1 MMSMDRRRFLKV
13 TAITGTT
20 AALAGCG
27 NPENQIVRFIP
38 EEELVPGIAVWKPSV
53 CPLCAAG
60 CGVIARVMDG
70 EAEVFRKGQPGVTRM
85 GLVRKLEGDP
95 AHAISKGRLCVRGQA
110 AVQVTYHPDR
120 LVAPQRRTGDRGT
133 GQFTEISWDEAL
145 SLLLERLD
153 ASVAAGPAQIAF
165 LSRPRPGRRHELVAE
180 FLRRLGAPAPIT
192 FEIFD
197 DAVLRRANELS
208 FGRHQLPTL
217 DLAHTRYLVSF
228 GADLLGTWNSPLA
241 HSVAYGAMRRGRG
254 GVRPKFV
261 QVEARMSQTGASA
274 DEWLA
279 VQPGTE
285 GALALGLA
293 HVILKA
299 GLRPAAAAGR
309 AGALVDGWTSGLPAF
324 TPEAVARDTGVPAA
338 RIERLAREFATYGP
352 AVAVIGG
359 APLAHTN
366 GLAQAL
372 AVNALNALV
381 GSIGTDG
388 GVSFMP
394 QTTLPVAQPRV
405 LREALASAAPQVVL
419 LDDANPVFAAPPAW
433 KVAEWLRQ
441 VPFIASFGSFIDETS
456 VLADLILPDHS
467 FLESWVDSAP
477 ESGAAS
483 FVATVAPPTMRPLYD
498 TRAMPDVLLD
508 VGRRLK
514 QPLTPAMPWQTF
526 EEMLQTAATP
536 EPAPTA
542 AATSRPG
549 PTPVPTAWRAPVLDG
564 NADDFPFH
572 FMPFAS
578 QALLDGSLAHLPWLQ
593 ELPDPLT
600 TAMWSSWV
608 EINVRTAERLGIADG
623 DLVEVTSTAGSLRAP
638 VVISPGIGPDAVAM
652 PVGQG
657 HDTFTRYAS
666 GRGANPL
673 AILAPMAEP
682 ATGQL
687 AWAATRVKIAKVA
700 DADGSLIL
708 FAGATRERPDH
719 TKGRG

>member
-1 MMSMDRRRFLKV
+1 MTPMDRRRFLKV

-70 EAEVFRKGQPGVTRM
+70 EAEVFRKGKPGLTRM
-85 GLVRKLEGDP
+85 GLARKLEGDP
-95 AHAISKGRLCVRGQA
+95 AHPLSKGRLCVRGQA

-120 LVAPQRRTGDRGT
+120 LVAPQRRSGDRGT
-133 GQFTEISWDEAL
+133 GQFTEISWEEAL
-145 SLLLERLD
+145 SLLTERLD
-153 ASVAAGPAQIAF
+153 ASMAASSAPIAF

-180 FLRRLGAPAPIT
+180 VLRRLGAPAPVT

-197 DAVLRRANELS
+197 DAVLRHANELS

-241 HSVAYGAMRRGRG
+241 HSVAYGAMRHAPG

-261 QVEARMSQTGASA
+261 QVEPRMSQTGASA
-274 DEWLA
+274 DQWLA
-279 VQPGTE
+279 VRPGTE

-293 HVILKA
+293 HVIMKA
-299 GLRPAAAAGR
+299 GLRAAPAAGR
-309 AGALVDGWTSGLPAF
+309 AGALVDGWASGLPDF
-324 TPEAVARDTGVPAA
+324 TPEAVARETGVPAA
-338 RIERLAREFATYGP
+338 RVDRLAREFATYGP

-381 GSIGTDG
+381 GSIGVEG
-388 GVSFMP
+388 GTAFMP
-394 QTTLPVAQPRV
+394 QSASPQAQART
-405 LREALASAAPQVVL
+405 LRETMAAAPPQVLL
-419 LDDANPVFAAPPAW
+419 LDDANPVFAAPAAW
-433 KVAEWLRQ
+433 KVTEWLRQ

-456 VLADLILPDHS
+456 AHADLLLPDHS

-477 ESGAAS
+477 ESGATS
-483 FVATVAPPTMRPLYD
+483 FVATVAPPAMRPLYD
-498 TRAMPDVLLD
+498 TRAMPDVLLEA
-508 VGRRLK
+508 GRRLK
-514 QPLTPAMPWQTF
+514 QPLTPPMPWQTF

-536 EPAPTA
+536 ESAPTP
-542 AATSRPG
+542 AATGRPAV
-549 PTPVPTAWRAPVLDG
+549 TPPLTAWRAPVLDG
-564 NADDFPFH
+564 SADEYPFH
-572 FMPFAS
+572 FLPFAS
-578 QALLDGSLAHLPWLQ
+578 QAFLDGSLAHLPWLQ

-608 EINVRTAERLGIADG
+608 EINVRTAEQLGVADG
-623 DLVEVTSTAGSLRAP
+623 DIVEVTSTAGSLRAP

-657 HDTFTRYAS
+657 HETFTRYAS

-673 AILAPMAEP
+673 ALLAPIAEP
-682 ATGQL
+682 STGQL
-687 AWAATRVKIAKVA
+687 AWSATRVKLAKVA
-700 DADGSLIL
+700 EADGSLIL